1 MTTVAIA
8 FAAGFI
14 SFFAPCGSFMLPGF
28 FAYSFKRRGAIIVAT
43 WWFFAGF
50 LTLFLPIGLGLNAL
64 AVPISLHREGLSW
77 VGGLFMIALAVLA
90 LSGKS
95 LHVPRPQM
103 PVARRGR
110 GDALSVYLLGVIF
123 GFTVAGCTA
132 PLLGLIFTFAALSKN
147 AIFASLTL
155 TAYALGLM
163 SPLLALALAADR
175 TRIIEKYALRGRRFA
190 FTFLGKRREIT
201 SLNAIAA
208 ALLAAIGVTFI
219 LTQGTF
225 GFGTLIRYPALV
237 SLNAGAAK
245 FLSGLR

>member
-1 MTTVAIA
+1 MTTIAIA

-14 SFFAPCGSFMLPGF
+14 SFFAPCGSFLLPGF

-64 AVPISLHREGLSW
+64 AVPLALHREGLSW
-77 VGGLFMIALAVLA
+77 IGGSFMIALAFLA

-95 LHVPRPQM
+95 LHVPTPQM

-132 PLLGLIFTFAALSKN
+132 PLLGLIFTFATLSKN
-147 AIFASLTL
+147 AIVASLTL
-155 TAYALGLM
+155 AAYALGLM

-175 TRIIEKYALRGRRFA
+175 TRIIEKYALQGRRFA
-190 FTFLGKRREIT
+190 FSFGGRRREIPL
-201 SLNAIAA
+201 LNVVAA
-208 ALLAAIGVTFI
+208 TMLAAVGIVFI
-219 LTQGTF
+219 VTQGTF
-225 GFGTLIRYPALV
+225 GFGTLVRFPALI
-237 SLNAGAAK
+237 SLNVAAAN
-245 FLSGLR
+245 FLSRLR